1 MSVVTSGATTSPPE
15 RAAGRDFGLLWAGQ
29 SLSLFGDQFMTLAL
43 PLLAVTVLGA
53 SPAQAALLPF
63 ALFVPFLP
71 LGLPAGAI
79 VDRLPRRTVMLVCD
93 GVQVLA
99 FGAIWV
105 LAAAGGLRFPLLF
118 ALILVSGCAVVFFQV
133 AYTSYLHSLYD
144 EADALHRGNTRLA
157 LSESTAKALGPMAAG
172 PVIAALGLVGAVAA
186 NMASFAASLVSL
198 ALIRHREPGTAGPDT
213 AHPVTPRTAREP
225 GWMRRDI
232 AEGLRFALRHPMLR
246 PVLACG
252 TTYVLFLSMV
262 ETSLVLYCRNILGL
276 SPGWIGVVIGAA
288 AAGYPIG
295 NLLSARLIRRLGSP
309 RTLVLAASVSVLG
322 IVAMPALGSLGGPTG
337 AVGLVAG
344 SIIHCVGEGAFS
356 PTSLTMRQVL
366 TPAALLG
373 RVGSVQRFLLW
384 GAIALGSLL
393 AAGATALG
401 GLAVAVWIGALGTV
415 LCLPA
420 LLQRGIRAAMTS

>member
-105 LAAAGGLRFPLLF
+105 LAAAGGLTFPLLF

-133 AYTSYLHSLYD
+133 AYTSYLPSLYD

-186 NMASFAASLVSL
+186 NMASFAASLASL
-198 ALIRHREPGTAGPDT
+198 ALIRHREPGTAGLSTDVPGI
-213 AHPVTPRTAREP
+213 AREP

-262 ETSLVLYCRNILGL
+262 ETSLVLYCRNVLGL

-337 AVGLVAG
+337 AIGLVAG

-415 LCLPA
+415 ACLPA